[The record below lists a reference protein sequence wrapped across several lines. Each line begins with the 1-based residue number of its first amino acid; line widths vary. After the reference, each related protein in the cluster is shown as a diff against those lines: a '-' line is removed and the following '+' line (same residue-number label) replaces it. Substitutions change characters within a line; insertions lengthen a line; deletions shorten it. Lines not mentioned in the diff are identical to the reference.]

1 MNFKEVSKRLFPFVA
16 ALAFG
21 LFIASFFVSI
31 ALPKFERRGWKKH
44 REVKR
49 LQFENENLR
58 RDNCRMRRELKER
71 ELQKLELDV
80 PPPPPIPPT
89 MPMKTVPY
97 KER

>member
-1 MNFKEVSKRLFPFVA
+1 MNFTNLFKRLFPFAVT
-16 ALAFG
+16 LAVG
-21 LFIASFFVSI
+21 LFIASFFVSV

-49 LQFENENLR
+49 LQFENERLR
-58 RDNCRMRRELKER
+58 QDNCRMRRQLAESE
-71 ELQKLELDV
+71 KLNMELDV